1 MNWFVTTI
9 RSSIGRK
16 FLVGLTG
23 LALVGFLIGHIIGN
37 LNLLRGTEAM
47 DSYAH
52 DLHHM
57 EFLHVPLLPFI
68 EFGLLAAFVIH
79 IVLVIQLTLENK
91 AARGNDRYAVS
102 ATKRSQKFSAWTSR
116 LMSVS
121 GLILI
126 LFLVVHIGQL
136 RLKRAEI
143 EAGDGIGVA
152 MLTVL
157 RNPAFL
163 ALYVLG
169 SLAVAW
175 HVFHGIQSAF
185 RSLGLNHRKYTPVIE
200 KLGAA
205 LAIALGIAFTGLAV
219 GVGTGM
225 INENGL
231 GSAAA
236 ETAGAE
242 APAADSQ
249 SH

>member
-1 MNWFVTTI
+1 MNWFVSTI

-23 LALVGFLIGHIIGN
+23 LGLVGFLIGHIVGN
-37 LNLLRGTEAM
+37 LNLLRGTDAM

-68 EFGLLAAFVIH
+68 ELGLLAAFVIH

-91 AARGNDRYAVS
+91 AARGRDRYAVS
-102 ATKRSQKFSAWTSR
+102 NTKRSQKFAAWSSR
-116 LMSVS
+116 LMSLS

-126 LFLVVHIGQL
+126 VFLVVHVAQL

-157 RNPAFL
+157 RNPAFMV
-163 ALYVLG
+163 LYALG
-169 SLAVAW
+169 SVTMAW
-175 HVFHGIQSAF
+175 HVYHGFQSAF
-185 RSLGLNHRKYTPVIE
+185 RSLGLGHRKYLPLVE

-205 LAIALGIAFTGLAV
+205 LALALGIAFTGLAV
-219 GVGTGM
+219 GVGTGL

-231 GSAAA
+231 GDAADS
-236 ETAGAE
+236 AGAE
-242 APAADSQ
+242 APAADSD